1 MGIIILAFFA
11 GILTVLAP
19 CVFTLLPVIL
29 GGTLSKSNWK
39 RPALIIGSLL
49 ASIFIFTLIL
59 KASTFLIDIPATV
72 WTIISGGII
81 LCYGLIL
88 IFPDLWER
96 FKEIIPLNF
105 SSGKLLQGAKS
116 KEGLAR
122 DIALGAALGPV
133 FSSCSPTYTLI
144 IATILPA
151 SFAIGISALF
161 AYLAGLGAILMAIS
175 ILGQSLIQKLKW
187 AVDPNSKFK
196 KGLGIILV
204 IVGMVIIFGLDK
216 KFETF
221 ILDQGYFN
229 STNIEYDLLEQNYE

>member
-1 MGIIILAFFA
+1 MGIIILAFLA

-39 RPALIIGSLL
+39 RPAVIIGSLL
-49 ASIFIFTLIL
+49 ASIFLFTLIL
-59 KASTFLIDIPATV
+59 KASTFLIDIPPMV
-72 WTIISGGII
+72 WTLLSGGII
-81 LCYGLIL
+81 LFYGLSL
-88 IFPDLWER
+88 LFPEYWE
-96 FKEIIPLNF
+96 KLKSLLPGKL
-105 SSGKLLQGAKS
+105 SSGTLLSGAKS
-116 KEGLAR
+116 KEGIGR

-144 IATILPA
+144 IATVLPA
-151 SFAIGISALF
+151 SAIEGLTALT
-161 AYLAGLGAILMAIS
+161 AYLIGLGAILMAIS

-196 KGLGIILV
+196 KAIGVILI
-204 IVGMVIIFGLDK
+204 IVGITIIFGLDK
-216 KFETF
+216 KIETF